1 MKRLFTLLL
10 VLGLALSVSSLGAQS
25 TLVYG
30 TTDKVTDM
38 DPASAYDFHT
48 WEIFQNVSSGLLAY
62 TPGTTNL
69 VPALATGYTV
79 NAAGDEY
86 TFKLRKGVKF
96 SNGTPFTAAA
106 VKWSIDRVAKLN
118 GDPAALVTQYVKS
131 VDVVDDYT
139 VKFVLNGPRVLPAR
153 PRGHPHVLPDGPERV
168 SRRTR
173 S

>member
-1 MKRLFTLLL
+1 MKRVSVLAL
-10 VLGLALSVSSLGAQS
+10 VLGLALAVSGIGAQS

-38 DPASAYDFHT
+38 DPASAYDLHP

-79 NAAGDEY
+79 NAKGDEY

-96 SNGTPFTAAA
+96 FQTA
-106 VKWSIDRVAKLN
+106 
-118 GDPAALVTQYVKS
+118 
-131 VDVVDDYT
+131 
-139 VKFVLNGPRVLPAR
+139 PRSP
-153 PRGHPHVLPDGPERV
+153 PRR
-168 SRRTR
+168 
-173 S
+173 